1 MARARNIK
9 PGFFT
14 NEILGDLDPLT
25 RLLFIGLWTLADRE
39 GRLEDRP
46 KKIKAEL
53 LPYDNADVDSML
65 SSLEKSG
72 FIIRYI
78 ANDKRYIQVS
88 SFSKHQAPHHKEVAS
103 VIPAPLMNDVKPL
116 KNNDIVINEPSLSHD
131 HFMHESSINQA
142 ISNQI
147 ASCPT
152 DSLNLIPD
160 SLNLIPD
167 SKNDT
172 PELRKCSA
180 GDPVNPENKIIGDV
194 SKKPLKQTQGYEYPE
209 RLNLQAWSEWLEY
222 RKENRIKP
230 YKKTKTGELA
240 VINNLLEMSGG
251 DPSIQ
256 DQIVKQSIG
265 QNWQGLFPLKNIR
278 PIQNGMAQTN
288 IQAAQQA
295 AQRAK
300 ASGIGSYDDNTVF

>member
-1 MARARNIK
+1 MARSRNIK

-116 KNNDIVINEPSLSHD
+116 KNNDIVINDPSLSHD

-142 ISNQI
+142 IINQI

-265 QNWQGLFPLKNIR
+265 QNWIDLLKY
-278 PIQNGMAQTN
+278 
-288 IQAAQQA
+288 QAIL
-295 AQRAK
+295 
-300 ASGIGSYDDNTVF
+300 SGWLIARSLYTGF